1 MPSIKVT
8 ETAIGRSMKVATYY
22 TDTVVSR
29 LQIYMGKKAPVWY
42 FRTRATGRTK
52 IGTYPD
58 LSIDDA
64 RRLAAEFGRRYDS
77 GEDISDASIRLI
89 GGAPKAKS
97 VSDAHSDLLQEKAG
111 VWRQSTKRTN
121 LIYWREHIEPKFGH
135 RPLASITKTEIRT
148 WLNGYESLNQRNN
161 LRAYFVQIFNHAI
174 QVDMCSENP
183 VKSLKKYH
191 VVRTKIFLS
200 PDEAKSL
207 EAELKNM
214 EATAAK
220 VILLCLY
227 TGQRITQTKTLRWD
241 MVTKTEA
248 GDILLRVPAMATKH
262 KRDVNILLKPE
273 ARELILRQEQLCK
286 GKSEWVFPS
295 PATDGPI
302 SKLDKTMERA
312 CERAGIKTVAAGKTR
327 HTFAN
332 IIANDPE
339 QGLEALSHYLGHSN
353 VAITQKAYAE
363 LTSERSRVIAD
374 KGLFQ

>member
-1 MPSIKVT
+1 
-8 ETAIGRSMKVATYY
+8 MKVATYY

-64 RRLAAEFGRRYDS
+64 RRLAAELGRRYDS
-77 GEDISDASIRLI
+77 GEDISDASIRVI
-89 GGAPKAKS
+89 GGAPKAKT
-97 VSDAHSDLLQEKAG
+97 VGDAHSDLLQEKAG

-121 LIYWREHIEPKFGH
+121 LIYWREHIEPKFSH
-135 RPLASITKTEIRT
+135 RPLTSITKTEIRA

-161 LRAYFVQIFNHAI
+161 LRAFFGQIFNHAI
-174 QVDMCSENP
+174 QDDMCSENP
-183 VKSLKKYH
+183 AKSLKKYD

-227 TGQRITQTKTLRWD
+227 TGQRITQTKTLRWE
-241 MVTKTEA
+241 MVTKTET

-262 KRDVNILLKPE
+262 KRVVNILLKPE
-273 ARELILRQEQLCK
+273 ARELILRQEQLFK

-295 PATDGPI
+295 PTTDGPI
-302 SKLDKTMERA
+302 SKLDKTMKRA

-339 QGLEALSHYLGHSN
+339 QGIEALSHYLGHSN

>member
-8 ETAIGRSMKVATYY
+8 ETAIDRSMKVATYY
-22 TDTVVSR
+22 TDKVVSR

-64 RRLAAEFGRRYDS
+64 RRLAAELGRRYDS
-77 GEDISDASIRLI
+77 GEDISDASIRVI
-89 GGAPKAKS
+89 GGAPKAKT
-97 VSDAHSDLLQEKAG
+97 VGDAHSDLLQEKAG

-121 LIYWREHIEPKFGH
+121 LIYWREHIEPKFSH
-135 RPLASITKTEIRT
+135 RPLTSITKTEIRA
-148 WLNGYESLNQRNN
+148 WLNKYKSLNQRNN
-161 LRAYFVQIFNHAI
+161 LRAFFGQIFNHAI

-183 VKSLKKYH
+183 AKSLKKYD

-241 MVTKTEA
+241 MVTKTET

-273 ARELILRQEQLCK
+273 ARELILRQEQLFK

-295 PATDGPI
+295 PTTDGPI
-302 SKLDKTMERA
+302 SKLDKTMKRA

-339 QGLEALSHYLGHSN
+339 QGIEALSHYLGHSN